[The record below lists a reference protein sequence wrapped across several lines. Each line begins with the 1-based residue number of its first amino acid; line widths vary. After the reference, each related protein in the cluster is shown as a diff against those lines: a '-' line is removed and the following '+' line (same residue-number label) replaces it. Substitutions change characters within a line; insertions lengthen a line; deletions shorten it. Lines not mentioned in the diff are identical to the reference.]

1 LKLPHRLIFLFT
13 FVLSFSFLASAQD
26 SGQSLGDIARKERAR
41 RMAETDVNEVAGMKE
56 AEFHANIL
64 FTDSQS
70 EIEKWVL
77 MPAAEKPNAGR
88 MRQVTRDKAIRVP
101 FVVTDYPYPTSEK
114 MDLTTHVRFI
124 SPTGKV
130 LLDAPHFSE
139 DIGSDPKSPHTIVL
153 NPVMNMTFDSGDVSG
168 VYTFRLTIVD
178 HIHGTYA
185 KAEEKLELIAGKT
198 ESSGNAG
205 GATVVPTSG
214 TR

>member
-1 LKLPHRLIFLFT
+1 MLTRRLVFLLV

-26 SGQSLGDIARKERAR
+26 SGQSLGEIARRERER
-41 RMAETDVNEVAGMKE
+41 RMAETDANEVAGMKE
-56 AEFHANIL
+56 ADFHANIL
-64 FTDSQS
+64 FADSNAAV
-70 EIEKWVL
+70 EKWVL

-88 MRQVTRDKAIRVP
+88 MRQVTRDTTIYVP
-101 FVVTDYPYPTSEK
+101 FVVTDYPYPPTEK
-114 MDLTTHVRFI
+114 MDLTTHVRFR

-130 LLDAPHFSE
+130 LLEAPHFSE
-139 DIGSDPKSPHTIVL
+139 DIGSDPKLPHTIVL
-153 NPVMNMTFDSGDVSG
+153 NPVMHMKFDSGDVSG

-185 KAEEKLELIAGKT
+185 KAEEKLELVEGKT
-198 ESSGNAG
+198 ESGGNAG